1 MNILFK
7 YLLTICNDLKNVTIF
22 SPGIE
27 RPDKICVE
35 IRSLIYTCD
44 NHVHEVSSTRLLL
57 LPQN

>member
-1 MNILFK
+1 MKILFE
-7 YLLTICNDLKNVTIF
+7 YLLTICNGLTNITIF
-22 SPGIE
+22 ALGIE